1 MSNAYIDD
9 ILTQTQALDDAVQAL
24 SLKELTDITT
34 AFQSGAFDRVVISGM
49 GASINAAYPAYM
61 TLVQSGIPV
70 IFINTAE
77 LLHYF
82 DGTIGNKTLLWINS
96 QSGRSVEIVRL
107 LEKIRKNP
115 PAAMISCVND
125 AESPLAMES
134 SRFVEIRAGKEATVS
149 VKTYSNMLAVNLLLA
164 YQLSGLDVQDLR
176 KEILESTAQLSVYL
190 RKWEDHLDSMDS
202 MLGEVKNLI
211 FLGRG
216 SSMAAVWNGALIS
229 KEAAKCAFEGLHA
242 AEFRH
247 GPLELA
253 EPGFKAFI
261 FGGHATTWQNNVD
274 LAKDIMRYGG
284 DVIWV
289 DRKIHTDL
297 PTFVIPDVMDSCL
310 GLAEIIAVQILSVVM
325 ARRKGIDAGV
335 FRYVGKITTK
345 E

>member
-1 MSNAYIDD
+1 MSNVYIDD
-9 ILTQTQALDDAVQAL
+9 ILTQAQALEEAIHAFSQN
-24 SLKELTDITT
+24 ELTGITE
-34 AFQSGAFDRVVISGM
+34 AFQSGTFDRVVISGM

-61 TLVQSGIPV
+61 ILAQSGIPV
-70 IFINTAE
+70 IFINSAE

-82 DGTIGNKTLLWINS
+82 EGSIGKKTLLWINS

-107 LEKIRKNP
+107 LEKIRKYP
-115 PAAMISCVND
+115 PAALISCVND
-125 AESPLAMES
+125 AESPLARES
-134 SRFVEIRAGKEATVS
+134 SNCILIQAGMEATVS

-164 YQLSGLDVQDLR
+164 YQLCGVDVEELR
-176 KEILESTAQLSVYL
+176 KEMLESTVQLSDYL
-190 RKWEDHLDSMDS
+190 RKWEDHLDTMDS
-202 MLGEVKNLI
+202 MLGDVKNLI

-253 EPGFKAFI
+253 EPGFKALI
-261 FGGHATTWQNNVD
+261 FSGLEPTWQNNED
-274 LAKDIMRYGG
+274 LAKDVMRYGG

-289 DRKIHTDL
+289 DRKTHTDL
-297 PTFVIPDVMDSCL
+297 PTFLIPEVKDSSL
-310 GLAEIIAVQILSVVM
+310 GLAEILAVQILSVVM
-325 ARRKGIDAGV
+325 ARRKGIEAGV